1 MKKIL
6 VLNGPNMNMLGVRE
20 PQIYGSATYADL
32 CEKISAHAEKI
43 GVAVDFF
50 QSNHE
55 GVLIDKIQETLGVY
69 DGIVFNPAA
78 YTHTSIAIADAIKAV
93 GVPTV
98 EVHISDINTREDFR
112 KINYISPVCVKT
124 IIGHGR
130 DGYCEALD
138 YLLSL

>member
-43 GVAVDFF
+43 GVTVDFF

-55 GVLIDKIQETLGVY
+55 GVLIDKIQKALGVY

-112 KINYISPVCVKT
+112 KINYISPVCAKT